1 MDLRCGIILHIQVV
15 QHSSEESTEEGGRLG
30 ARNDQSRDSTLKMEE
45 EVKHCKVKPRIVSSF
60 QKLEQNLP

>member
-30 ARNDQSRDSTLKMEE
+30 ARNDRSRDSTLKMEE
-45 EVKHCKVKPRIVSSF
+45 EVTS
-60 QKLEQNLP
+60 QEL